1 MQITVR
7 LFLLIM
13 MIKKYKIGNF
23 TAEIKSQ
30 ADFQDVEPYSL
41 FLYDGEQ
48 IDYSIEVEFSSDLPQ
63 KIENPYCVSH
73 DRVYVWED
81 NILHTYYKS
90 HDIEEE
96 FYASRTVDGNNIKIV
111 IDERYHDLLRSKVL
125 FALVGIEELI
135 AEKNG
140 CVLHS
145 SFVEKDGEAI
155 LFVGPCS
162 IGKSTQANLWK
173 KYADA
178 VVINGDKALVYEKD
192 GNFYASGIPFSGS
205 SKDCLNKVLPLKAI
219 ISLEQAE
226 TNSAKKLAS
235 TEAFLSLY
243 KNCYPVPYSRDCTGE
258 LIDFI
263 EHICQ
268 SVPVYDYACVADE
281 SAVRYLER
289 ILCRII
295 PSL

>member
-1 MQITVR
+1 
-7 LFLLIM
+7 

-23 TAEIKSQ
+23 TAEVKSQ

-41 FLYDGEQ
+41 FLYDGEK
-48 IDYSIEVEFSSDLPQ
+48 IDYSIDVEFSSDLPQ
-63 KIENPYCVSH
+63 KIEDPYYVSH
-73 DRVYVWED
+73 DRVYVWEND
-81 NILHTYYKS
+81 ILHTFYKS
-90 HDIEEE
+90 HDSGDE
-96 FYASRTVDGNNIKIV
+96 FYASRTVDGQNIKIV
-111 IDERYHDLLRSKVL
+111 IDERYHDMLFSKVI

-145 SFVEKDGEAI
+145 SFIEKDGEAI

-173 KYADA
+173 EYADA
-178 VVINGDKALVYEKD
+178 VVINGDKTLVYEKH
-192 GNFYASGIPFSGS
+192 GSFYASGIPFSGS

-226 TNSAKKLAS
+226 SNSARRLAS
-235 TEAFLSLY
+235 TQAFLSLY
-243 KNCYPVPYSRDCTGE
+243 KNCYPVPYSRTCTGE

-263 EHICQ
+263 EQICQ
-268 SVPVYDYACVADE
+268 SVPVIDYACTADE

-289 ILCRII
+289 KLCRIM
-295 PSL
+295 PSR